1 MLSAEGDVHDR
12 NRYQIESDLR
22 HCGLMEVGKDDRP
35 DIDLALSGDGR
46 TLRDESFFCF
56 IFRRT
61 QSNIGFASQQFS
73 KFASQ
78 LPF

>member
-1 MLSAEGDVHDR
+1 MLSAEQDVH
-12 NRYQIESDLR
+12 QIKWPLFENDIR
-22 HCGLMEVGKDDRP
+22 HGGAMEAGQDNCPGIGLV
-35 DIDLALSGDGR
+35 LSGDGR

-61 QSNIGFASQQFS
+61 QSNIGFASQQSS
-73 KFASQ
+73 KSAFQ